1 MTDLMTDGRIDQIK
15 LGAAIAEIKDQA
27 RAAAAVLS
35 PALALA
41 PALDRMADL
50 VYELAELVK
59 AERAKADGQD
69 DTTNALARRAL
80 LIFRE
85 DTIGIARGER
95 EDYSATEA
103 AVAAYA
109 RAAGIDYNAAL
120 SATLEAYKTH
130 FGKPA
135 AMPGQP
141 G

>member
-1 MTDLMTDGRIDQIK
+1 MTDLMTDGRIDSTK
-15 LGAAIAEIKDQA
+15 VGAAVAEIKEQA
-27 RAAAAVLS
+27 RAAAAVLGPGQALE
-35 PALALA
+35 PALT
-41 PALDRMADL
+41 RMAEL

-85 DTIGIARGER
+85 DTIGIGRGER

-109 RAAGIDYNAAL
+109 RAAGIDYNAAMA
-120 SATLEAYKTH
+120 ATLEAYKAH
-130 FGKPA
+130 FGKPHA
-135 AMPGQP
+135 TPGQP